1 MPQKRGYRYL
11 EINMADVS
19 ISQLNQGTPGAG
31 ALIPFSQGGSTLA
44 TLASSLTAGILSS
57 VIKQIQFNYYDGVW
71 NTSSTSI
78 QEVTNYNV
86 NITPSSTSSKIL
98 IFVSGYGGS
107 SFGGGG
113 NDAATFTG
121 LLGYLYR
128 YTTAGGAVQ
137 LPLPGYGGQSSSL
150 AIAHF
155 GFTGSSQY
163 DMTAATCMMVDQPNT
178 TAQVT
183 YKIYARAMQPGYTGY
198 INRTGNGATGWLTR
212 SWIYAVEF

>member
-1 MPQKRGYRYL
+1 
-11 EINMADVS
+11 MADVT
-19 ISQLNQGTPGAG
+19 ISQLNQSIPAPTDV
-31 ALIPFSQGGSTLA
+31 LPFSTGNVTNKA
-44 TLASSLTAGILSS
+44 LASNFLN

-71 NTSSTSI
+71 NTSSTAV

-86 NITPSSTSSKIL
+86 NITPSSNSSKIL
-98 IFVSGYGGS
+98 IFVAGYGGS
-107 SFGGGG
+107 QFGGGG

-128 YTTAGGAVQ
+128 YTIAGGPVQ
-137 LPLPGYGGQSSSL
+137 LPLPGYSGQSSSL

-163 DMTAATCMMVDQPNT
+163 DMTTATCLMVDQPNT
-178 TAQVT
+178 TSQIT
-183 YKIYARAMQPGYTGY
+183 YKVYARAMQSGYTGF

-212 SWIYAVEF
+212 SWIYAAEF